1 MALPTQQTCPER
13 DATLQGAG
21 FDTDQGF
28 ASPLAPHSV
37 CTAVT
42 EGTRRHFEGHCNVEH
57 PSDLRLQH
65 MVDAPGQKLTQSGTG
80 TRTASTVDRTRYGV
94 GCTIAT
100 RVAEQS
106 SFALAGKTL
115 RLATR

>member
-1 MALPTQQTCPER
+1 MPLSE
-13 DATLQGAG
+13 GAG
-21 FDTDQGF
+21 FDTDPMVRSVPLSLSTLF
-28 ASPLAPHSV
+28 ALRLH
-37 CTAVT
+37 
-42 EGTRRHFEGHCNVEH
+42 EGTRRHFEGDCNVEH

-80 TRTASTVDRTRYGV
+80 ARTASRVDRTCYGV
-94 GCTIAT
+94 GCTIAM

-106 SFALAGKTL
+106 FFAPAGKTL

>member
-42 EGTRRHFEGHCNVEH
+42 EGTRRHFEGDCNVEH

-80 TRTASTVDRTRYGV
+80 GELQAGWTAPRLRRRMHHRYA
-94 GCTIAT
+94 GC
-100 RVAEQS
+100 
-106 SFALAGKTL
+106 
-115 RLATR
+115 